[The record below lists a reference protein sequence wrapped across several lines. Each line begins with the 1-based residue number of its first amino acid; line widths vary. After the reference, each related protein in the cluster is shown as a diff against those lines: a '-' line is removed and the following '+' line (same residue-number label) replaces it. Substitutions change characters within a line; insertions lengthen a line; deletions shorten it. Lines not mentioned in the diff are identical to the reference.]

1 MTRDVENA
9 RSAKVDVPGFVS
21 VETVERGVRCVVS
34 RVTLVPQEE
43 PVTLTIN
50 GRELVTLLATPG
62 DRSALV
68 AGFLF
73 DEGIIERIEQI
84 ESLEEEKAGVRV
96 RAEGVDL
103 GLRLFQRRV
112 LGSGCGR
119 SFTFT
124 SALDA
129 LAAAGRVLPVDLP
142 WVGASVVQQSAQA
155 TYSGGELYRRTKGTH
170 AAALFDRTGVQICL
184 AEDIGR
190 HNAVDKAVGG
200 LLLAGRPLTD
210 LFMVVTGRISSEM
223 VNKIAKTP
231 IALLVTKSVPTGL
244 ALDYARKVGLC
255 VVGRA
260 TGSRL
265 LRLHVS
271 GDARPERLRW
281 TEETIELQRE
291 WNPPARSAHALPV
304 R

>member
-1 MTRDVENA
+1 V
-9 RSAKVDVPGFVS
+9 VPGSVS
-21 VETVERGVRCVVS
+21 VDAVRAGSGAWSSDTV
-34 RVTLVPQEE
+34 LVPQEE
-43 PVTLTIN
+43 PVTITIN
-50 GRELVTLLATPG
+50 GRELVTILATPG
-62 DRSALV
+62 DRLALV

-84 ESLEEEKAGVRV
+84 ETLEEETAGVRV

-103 GLRLFQRRV
+103 GLRLFQKRV

-129 LAAAGRVLPVDLP
+129 LAAAGRALPVDLP
-142 WVGASVVQQSAQA
+142 WVRASVVLQSAQA
-155 TYSGGELYRRTKGTH
+155 TYAGGALYQRTRGTH
-170 AAALFDRTGVQICL
+170 AAALFERGGAQVCL

-200 LLLAGRPLTD
+200 LLLAGRPLDD

-260 TGSRL
+260 SGSRL
-265 LRLHVS
+265 FAYS
-271 GDARPERLRW
+271 FPEMLD
-281 TEETIELQRE
+281 LL
-291 WNPPARSAHALPV
+291 A
-304 R
+304 

>member
-1 MTRDVENA
+1 MLSGPVPEPGHRTRY
-9 RSAKVDVPGFVS
+9 S
-21 VETVERGVRCVVS
+21 C
-34 RVTLVPQEE
+34 PQEE
-43 PVTLTIN
+43 PVTVTIN
-50 GRELVTLLATPG
+50 GRELVTMLATPG
-62 DRSALV
+62 DRLALV

-84 ESLEEEKAGVRV
+84 ETLEEETAGVRV

-103 GLRLFQRRV
+103 GLRLFQKRV

-129 LAAAGRVLPVDLP
+129 LAAAGRALPVDLP
-142 WVGASVVQQSAQA
+142 WVRASVVLQSAQA
-155 TYSGGELYRRTKGTH
+155 TYTGGELYQRTRGTH
-170 AAALFDRTGVQICL
+170 AAALFERGGAQACL

-200 LLLAGRPLTD
+200 LLLAGRPLND

-231 IALLVTKSVPTGL
+231 IALLVTKSVPTGSCPRL
-244 ALDYARKVGLC
+244 RAQGGLC

-260 TGSRL
+260 SGSRL
-265 LRLHVS
+265 F
-271 GDARPERLRW
+271 AYTFPEMLDP
-281 TEETIELQRE
+281 L
-291 WNPPARSAHALPV
+291 A
-304 R
+304 

>member
-1 MTRDVENA
+1 MRDVRGVGTGPRSPFRAVIRDVEKSQ
-9 RSAKVDVPGFVS
+9 SAKAEAPGFVP
-21 VETVERGVRCVVS
+21 VEAVRAGSGVWAPGVA
-34 RVTLVPQEE
+34 LVPQEE

-62 DRSALV
+62 DRSALA

-103 GLRLFQRRV
+103 GLRLFQKRV

-129 LAAAGRVLPVDLP
+129 LAAAGRVLPVDRP
-142 WVGASVVQQSAQA
+142 WVGASVVLQSAQA
-155 TYSGGELYRRTKGTH
+155 TYTGGELYRRTRGTH
-170 AAALFDRTGVQICL
+170 AAGLFERTGAQVCL

-231 IALLVTKSVPTGL
+231 IALLATKSVPTGL

-265 LRLHVS
+265 F
-271 GDARPERLRW
+271 AYTFPEMLDP
-281 TEETIELQRE
+281 
-291 WNPPARSAHALPV
+291 NA
-304 R
+304 

>member
-1 MTRDVENA
+1 MTRDVQKGGQA
-9 RSAKVDVPGFVS
+9 TVDVPGFVS
-21 VETVERGVRCVVS
+21 VEMVNAGSGSWSPGV
-34 RVTLVPQEE
+34 TPVPQEE

-50 GRELVTLLATPG
+50 GRELVTVLATPG
-62 DRSALV
+62 ERSALV
-68 AGFLF
+68 VGFLF
-73 DEGIIERIEQI
+73 DEGIIERVEQI
-84 ESLEEEKAGVRV
+84 ESLEEEKTGVRV

-129 LAAAGRVLPVDLP
+129 FAAAGRALPLERP
-142 WVGASVVQQSAQA
+142 WVGASVVQRSAQA

-170 AAALFDRTGVQICL
+170 AAALFDRTGAQVCL

-260 TGSRL
+260 TASRL
-265 LRLHVS
+265 L
-271 GDARPERLRW
+271 AYTFPEMLD
-281 TEETIELQRE
+281 
-291 WNPPARSAHALPV
+291 SDS
-304 R
+304 

>member
-1 MTRDVENA
+1 MPDAGGVGTGSRSPFHVVNRDMEESQSVKVE
-9 RSAKVDVPGFVS
+9 VPGFVP
-21 VETVERGVRCVVS
+21 VEAVRAGSGAWSTDVV
-34 RVTLVPQEE
+34 LVPQEE

-84 ESLEEEKAGVRV
+84 ESLEEEKTGVRV
-96 RAEGVDL
+96 RAKGVDL
-103 GLRLFQRRV
+103 GLRLFQKRV

-129 LAAAGRVLPVDLP
+129 LAAAGRVLPADLP
-142 WVGASVVQQSAQA
+142 WVGASVVLQSAQA
-155 TYSGGELYRRTKGTH
+155 TYTGGELYQRTRGTH
-170 AAALFDRTGVQICL
+170 AAALFERTGAQVCL

-200 LLLAGRPLTD
+200 LLLAGRPLAD

-231 IALLVTKSVPTGL
+231 IALLATKSVPTGL

-265 LRLHVS
+265 F
-271 GDARPERLRW
+271 AYTFPEMLDP
-281 TEETIELQRE
+281 
-291 WNPPARSAHALPV
+291 NA
-304 R
+304 

>member
-1 MTRDVENA
+1 MRDVGGVGTGF
-9 RSAKVDVPGFVS
+9 RSPFHAVTSDVDRSQSAEVEVPGFVP
-21 VETVERGVRCVVS
+21 VDTVKARSGAWS
-34 RVTLVPQEE
+34 PGVTLVPQEE

-73 DEGIIERIEQI
+73 DEGIIDRIEQI
-84 ESLEEEKAGVRV
+84 ESLEEEEAGVRV

-142 WVGASVVQQSAQA
+142 WVGASVVRQSAQA
-155 TYSGGELYRRTKGTH
+155 TYSGGELYRRTRGTH
-170 AAALFDRTGVQICL
+170 AAALFERTGVQVCL

-210 LFMVVTGRISSEM
+210 LFMVVTGRVSSEM
-223 VNKIAKTP
+223 VNKIAKTR

-265 LRLHVS
+265 FTYTF
-271 GDARPERLRW
+271 PEMLDP
-281 TEETIELQRE
+281 
-291 WNPPARSAHALPV
+291 NA
-304 R
+304 

>member
-1 MTRDVENA
+1 MRDVGGVGTGPCSPFHAMIRDGETSQ
-9 RSAKVDVPGFVS
+9 SAKVEVPGFVP
-21 VETVERGVRCVVS
+21 VDTVTARSGAWSSE
-34 RVTLVPQEE
+34 VTLVPQEE

-73 DEGIIERIEQI
+73 DEGIIDRIEQI
-84 ESLEEEKAGVRV
+84 ESLEEEEAGVRV

-142 WVGASVVQQSAQA
+142 WVGASVVLRSAQA
-155 TYSGGELYRRTKGTH
+155 TYSGGELYRRTRGTH
-170 AAALFDRTGVQICL
+170 AAALFERTGAQVRL

-231 IALLVTKSVPTGL
+231 IALIVTKSVPTGL

-260 TGSRL
+260 TGNRL
-265 LRLHVS
+265 F
-271 GDARPERLRW
+271 AYTFPEMLDS
-281 TEETIELQRE
+281 
-291 WNPPARSAHALPV
+291 NA
-304 R
+304 

>member
-1 MTRDVENA
+1 MGGVGGVGTGLRSPFHTVMRDVEESL
-9 RSAKVDVPGFVS
+9 SAKAEVPGFVS
-21 VETVERGVRCVVS
+21 VEAVRAGSGAWSTDVV
-34 RVTLVPQEE
+34 LVPQED
-43 PVTLTIN
+43 PVTVTIN
-50 GRELVTLLATPG
+50 DQELVTLLATPG
-62 DRSALV
+62 DRLALV

-103 GLRLFQRRV
+103 GLRLFQKRV

-129 LAAAGRVLPVDLP
+129 LAAASRVLPVDLP
-142 WVGASVVQQSAQA
+142 WVGASVVLRSAQA
-155 TYSGGELYRRTKGTH
+155 TYTGGELYQRTRGTH
-170 AAALFDRTGVQICL
+170 AAALFERTGAQVCL

-231 IALLVTKSVPTGL
+231 IAMLATKSVPTGL
-244 ALDYARKVGLC
+244 ALEYARKVGLC

-265 LRLHVS
+265 F
-271 GDARPERLRW
+271 AYTFPEMLDP
-281 TEETIELQRE
+281 
-291 WNPPARSAHALPV
+291 NA
-304 R
+304 